1 MAEKS
6 SSKSEKNNSNKSIFN
21 RKSSKLEKKM
31 KNYTQGE
38 FLNNKRNRLNGE
50 SGNNFSI
57 FCNEKLSIEDQIEF
71 SSKNVVSSSKLF
83 NKDNSKNSIGF
94 TGEKKNKSNLDY
106 FLIKTNS
113 SNNNNTSVNNTNT
126 TINSNNNAKI
136 NNYFQSSTPQLG
148 VDCLQKQLISLKEKN
163 DQLVEERNKLI
174 KDYNDKKRLY
184 DKEIE
189 KLIEE
194 NNEAK
199 ETLMNFNQQYKV
211 SIWIIFREWKV
222 NYHRPK

>member
-1 MAEKS
+1 MAERS
-6 SSKSEKNNSNKSIFN
+6 SSKSDKNNSNRSIFN

-31 KNYTQGE
+31 KNNPQGE

-50 SGNNFSI
+50 TGNNFSI
-57 FCNEKLSIEDQIEF
+57 FCNEKLSFEDQIEF

-83 NKDNSKNSIGF
+83 NKDNSRNSINF

-113 SNNNNTSVNNTNT
+113 SNNNNTSVNTTNT
-126 TINSNNNAKI
+126 TINTNNNTKI
-136 NNYFQSSTPQLG
+136 NNYFQSSTPLPS
-148 VDCLQKQLISLKEKN
+148 VEILHKQLTSLKEKN
-163 DQLVEERNKLI
+163 DLLVEERNKLI

-199 ETLMNFNQQYKV
+199 ETLMNYNQQYKV
-211 SIWIIFREWKV
+211 YI
-222 NYHRPK
+222 